1 MILKVVVGADHAGMR
16 LDDGAK
22 ELFPQLSKTQIR
34 RIIDWG
40 GCTICEALV
49 RVASRPLREG
59 DLIALG
65 VMEPERCVEISYR
78 KEDLLFEDANYLA
91 VNKAA
96 GINSQRTPYQLKG
109 TVEYAVETYMKSLG
123 SKEPAR
129 VIHRLDRG
137 TSGVMFFPKDKR
149 AATHISFLLKE
160 GKVEKVY
167 WAMVAGVPD
176 EEQWT
181 VDAPIAKLNKFRYGV
196 ALPGR
201 EARTAFRVI
210 AVGKGATL
218 LEALPFTGRTHQIRV
233 HLVHS
238 NLPIIGD
245 TTYGGDT
252 AARMMLHCRSMAF
265 TSRDG
270 KPVQAIAPLDEGF
283 LKACRDFGIETEG
296 L

>member
-1 MILKVVVGADHAGMR
+1 MILKAKVGAEQAGMR

-22 ELFPQLSKTQIR
+22 ELFPQLSKTQVR

-40 GCTICEALV
+40 GCNIDQGLV
-49 RVASRPLREG
+49 RVASRTLREG
-59 DLIALG
+59 DEIIIG
-65 VMEPERCVEISYR
+65 VMEPERCIELTYDR
-78 KEDLLFEDANYLA
+78 EQLLFEDAEYLA

-96 GINSQRTPYQLKG
+96 GFNSQRTPYQLKG
-109 TVEYAVETYMKSLG
+109 TVEYAVDSYMKSLG
-123 SKEPAR
+123 LKEPAR

-137 TSGVMFFPKDKR
+137 TSGTMFFPKCKR

-160 GKVEKVY
+160 GRVEKVY
-167 WAMVAGVPD
+167 WALVAGCPD
-176 EEQWT
+176 EEQWE

-201 EARTAFRVI
+201 DARTAFRVI
-210 AVGKGATL
+210 AAGKGATL
-218 LEALPFTGRTHQIRV
+218 LEARPFTGRTHQIRV

-238 NLPIIGD
+238 GLPIIGD
-245 TTYGGDT
+245 APYGGED

-265 TSRDG
+265 TSASG
-270 KPVQAIAPLDEGF
+270 KPVRATAPLDEDF
-283 LKACRDFGIETEG
+283 LAVCRHYGIGTEG